1 MHPGTLYTIGE
12 LARRTGLTV
21 KTIRF
26 YSDRGIV
33 APDDRTPAG
42 YRRYGPD
49 AVTRLALVRT
59 LRELGLGLE
68 VIRRVVDRELT
79 LGQVAA
85 EHAAALDV
93 QIGVLRLRRAVL
105 TAAARREPTFEE
117 MELMHELAR
126 LSHSEKQRLVDDFLG
141 AVFEGPQ
148 SGPRQAAAQRSL
160 TPELPDSPTE
170 EQVAAWVELAELS
183 LDADFRASVRRMARS
198 SGHDQPD
205 GDTTPPRPGVAAI
218 TRDLAR
224 SAVASGINPESP
236 QADPVVAAI
245 VARCAAAHAH
255 SHSHSHSDSDS
266 DSDCTEPRRRLLERL
281 EAANDPRWDRYVHLL
296 ALINGWPPPEP
307 LAPVIDWAVTALRT
321 RAA

>member
-1 MHPGTLYTIGE
+1 MHDGTHYSIGE

-33 APDDRTPAG
+33 TPAGRTPAG

-49 AVTRLALVRT
+49 SVSRLALVRT
-59 LRELGLGLE
+59 LRELGLGLD

-85 EHAAALDV
+85 DHAAALDV

-117 MELMHELAR
+117 MELMHELAL
-126 LSHSEKQRLVDDFLG
+126 LSHAEKQRLIDDFLG
-141 AVFEGPQ
+141 AVFEGPHAG
-148 SGPRQAAAQRSL
+148 SRQAAARRSM

-183 LDADFRASVRRMARS
+183 LDTGFRASVRRTARS
-198 SGHDQPD
+198 EGDDRPD
-205 GDTTPPRPGVAAI
+205 AGTAPPRPGVAAL
-218 TRDLAR
+218 TRDIAR
-224 SAVASGINPESP
+224 SAVASGISPESP
-236 QADPVVAAI
+236 QADPVVAAL
-245 VARCAAAHAH
+245 VARCTATHGRP
-255 SHSHSHSDSDS
+255 DSAE
-266 DSDCTEPRRRLLERL
+266 TQQWLLRRL
-281 EAANDPRWDRYVHLL
+281 EAANDPRRDRYLRLL
-296 ALINGWPPPEP
+296 ALVNDWPPPEP
-307 LAPVIDWAVTALRT
+307 LAPVLDWAATALRT
-321 RAA
+321 RAAR